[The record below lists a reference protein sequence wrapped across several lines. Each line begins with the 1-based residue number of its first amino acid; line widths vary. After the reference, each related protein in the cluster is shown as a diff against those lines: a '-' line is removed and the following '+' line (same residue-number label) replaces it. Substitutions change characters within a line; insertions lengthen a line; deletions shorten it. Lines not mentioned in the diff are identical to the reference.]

1 MTRGRG
7 ERRGEQRAGVAN
19 VLAEPGLGC
28 PSIPNVAIDTSK
40 NWGLVLVVFFL
51 ASTTFALFISFFL
64 LRSIQHPFIFGRLV
78 LDLCW
83 LVLTLDSYH

>member
-51 ASTTFALFISFFL
+51 ASTTFALFISFLFIEEHTVPFYLGTPCVGFL
-64 LRSIQHPFIFGRLV
+64 LAFSNTG
-78 LDLCW
+78 
-83 LVLTLDSYH
+83 